1 MVKYFNSPLKL
12 QLPLQFGLQICSL
25 ASRAKQSLATSKFR
39 GIKSQAHVLPFYDL
53 NFLAV
58 LRGCILN
65 RKDCFTLKKTIFSG
79 VQPSGQITLGN
90 YLGALKNWTKLLDEY
105 NCIFAVMDLHSITV
119 RQDPKELRERSLKL
133 LAQYIAC
140 GLDPNKCTH
149 FIQSHVPAHAQLS
162 WVLGCYTYMGELSRM
177 TQFKEKSQR
186 HADNINAGLYTYPV
200 LMAADILLYQ
210 ADLVPVGHD
219 QKQHL
224 EITRDI
230 AERFNSIYGDTFTVP
245 DPFIGKVGARIM
257 DLSDPTKKMSKSEP
271 NGSISLLE
279 DENAILKKIKK
290 AVTDSLG
297 YVKYEEGRHGI
308 NNLLSIYCSVTGK
321 SIDEA
326 EKEFEGKG
334 YGDFKKAV
342 AEVVIDELR
351 PVQQKYNELI
361 ENKDYL
367 DKIIADGA
375 VKANEM
381 AQKTL
386 KDVYEKVGFI
396 V

>member
-1 MVKYFNSPLKL
+1 M
-12 QLPLQFGLQICSL
+12 
-25 ASRAKQSLATSKFR
+25 
-39 GIKSQAHVLPFYDL
+39 
-53 NFLAV
+53 
-58 LRGCILN
+58 
-65 RKDCFTLKKTIFSG
+65 KKTIFSG

-119 RQDPKELRERSLKL
+119 RQNPEELRERSLKL

-140 GLDPNKCTH
+140 GLSPDKCTH

-162 WVLGCYTYMGELSRM
+162 WVLGCYTYMGELNRM

-200 LMAADILLYQ
+200 LMAADILLYN

-224 EITRDI
+224 EMARDI
-230 AERFNSIYGDTFTVP
+230 AERFNGIYGDTFTVP
-245 DPFIGKVGARIM
+245 DPFIAKMGARIM

-271 NGSISLLE
+271 AGSISLLE
-279 DENAILKKIKK
+279 DENVILKKIKR

-297 YVKYEEGRHGI
+297 IVKYEEGRHGI
-308 NNLLSIYCSVTGK
+308 NNLLSIYCAVTGK
-321 SIDEA
+321 TVETA
-326 EKEFEGKG
+326 EKEFDGKG

-351 PVQQKYNELI
+351 PVQQRYNELI

-367 DKIIADGA
+367 DGIIKDGA
-375 VKANEM
+375 AKANEI
-381 AQKTL
+381 AQKTV

>member
-1 MVKYFNSPLKL
+1 M
-12 QLPLQFGLQICSL
+12 
-25 ASRAKQSLATSKFR
+25 
-39 GIKSQAHVLPFYDL
+39 
-53 NFLAV
+53 
-58 LRGCILN
+58 
-65 RKDCFTLKKTIFSG
+65 KKTIFSG
-79 VQPSGQITLGN
+79 VQPSGQITIGN

-119 RQDPKELRERSLKL
+119 RQDPKTLRENSLNL

-140 GLDPNKCTH
+140 GLDPDKCTH

-162 WVLGCYTYMGELSRM
+162 WVLGCYTYMGELNRM

-200 LMAADILLYQ
+200 LMASDILLYN

-224 EITRDI
+224 EIARDI
-230 AERFNSIYGDTFTVP
+230 AERFNTIYGDTFTVP

-257 DLSDPTKKMSKSEP
+257 DLQDPTKKMSKSDP

-308 NNLLSIYCSVTGK
+308 NNLLSIYCAVTGK
-321 SIDEA
+321 TVEDA
-326 EKEFEGKG
+326 EKDFDGKG

-351 PVQQKYNELI
+351 PVQERYRQLI
-361 ENKDYL
+361 ENPDYL
-367 DKIIADGA
+367 MGIINKGA
-375 VKANEM
+375 EVANEI

-386 KDVYEKVGFI
+386 KDVYEKVGF
-396 V
+396 VV

>member
-1 MVKYFNSPLKL
+1 M
-12 QLPLQFGLQICSL
+12 
-25 ASRAKQSLATSKFR
+25 KQ
-39 GIKSQAHVLPFYDL
+39 
-53 NFLAV
+53 
-58 LRGCILN
+58 
-65 RKDCFTLKKTIFSG
+65 TIFSG

-119 RQDPKELRERSLKL
+119 RQDPKTLRENSLSL

-140 GLDPNKCTH
+140 GLNPDKCTH

-162 WVLGCYTYMGELSRM
+162 WVLGCFTYMGELNRM

-200 LMAADILLYQ
+200 LMASDILLYN

-224 EITRDI
+224 EIARDI

-271 NGSISLLE
+271 NGSIALLE
-279 DENAILKKIKK
+279 EENVILKKIKK

-297 YVKYEEGRHGI
+297 YVKDEEGRDGI
-308 NNLLSIYCSVTGK
+308 NNILSIYCAVTEK
-321 SIDEA
+321 TFDVA
-326 EKEFEGKG
+326 EKDFEGKG

-351 PVQQKYNELI
+351 PVQAEYRRLI
-361 ENKDYL
+361 DNPDYL
-367 DKIIADGA
+367 MGIINKGADY
-375 VKANEM
+375 ANEI

-386 KDVYEKVGFI
+386 KDVYEKVGF
-396 V
+396 VV

>member
-1 MVKYFNSPLKL
+1 M
-12 QLPLQFGLQICSL
+12 
-25 ASRAKQSLATSKFR
+25 
-39 GIKSQAHVLPFYDL
+39 D
-53 NFLAV
+53 
-58 LRGCILN
+58 
-65 RKDCFTLKKTIFSG
+65 KKTIFSG
-79 VQPSGQITLGN
+79 VQPSGQITIGN

-119 RQDPKELRERSLKL
+119 RQDPKTLRENSLNL

-140 GLDPNKCTH
+140 GLDPDKCTH

-162 WVLGCYTYMGELSRM
+162 WVLGCYTYMGELNRM

-200 LMAADILLYQ
+200 LMASDILLYN

-224 EITRDI
+224 EIARDI
-230 AERFNSIYGDTFTVP
+230 AERFNTIYGDTFTVP

-257 DLSDPTKKMSKSEP
+257 DLQDPTKKMSKSDP

-308 NNLLSIYCSVTGK
+308 NNLLSIYCAVTGK
-321 SIDEA
+321 TVEDA
-326 EKEFEGKG
+326 EKDFDGKG

-351 PVQQKYNELI
+351 PVQERYRQLI
-361 ENKDYL
+361 ENPDYL
-367 DKIIADGA
+367 MGIINKGA
-375 VKANEM
+375 EVANEI

-386 KDVYEKVGFI
+386 KDVYEKVGF
-396 V
+396 VV

>member
-1 MVKYFNSPLKL
+1 M
-12 QLPLQFGLQICSL
+12 
-25 ASRAKQSLATSKFR
+25 
-39 GIKSQAHVLPFYDL
+39 
-53 NFLAV
+53 
-58 LRGCILN
+58 
-65 RKDCFTLKKTIFSG
+65 KKTIFSG

-200 LMAADILLYQ
+200 LMAADILLYN

-224 EITRDI
+224 EIARDI

-321 SIDEA
+321 TVNEA
-326 EKEFEGKG
+326 EAEFEGKG

-351 PVQQKYNELI
+351 PVQKKYNELI

-375 VKANEM
+375 LKANEM

>member
-1 MVKYFNSPLKL
+1 M
-12 QLPLQFGLQICSL
+12 
-25 ASRAKQSLATSKFR
+25 
-39 GIKSQAHVLPFYDL
+39 
-53 NFLAV
+53 
-58 LRGCILN
+58 
-65 RKDCFTLKKTIFSG
+65 KKTIFSG

-119 RQDPKELRERSLKL
+119 RQNPEELRERSLKL

-140 GLDPNKCTH
+140 GLSPDKCTH

-162 WVLGCYTYMGELSRM
+162 WVLGCYTYMGELNRM

-200 LMAADILLYQ
+200 LMAADILLYN

-224 EITRDI
+224 EMARDI
-230 AERFNSIYGDTFTVP
+230 AERFNGIYGDTFTVP
-245 DPFIGKVGARIM
+245 DPFIAKMGARIM

-271 NGSISLLE
+271 AGSISLLE
-279 DENAILKKIKK
+279 DENVILKKIKR

-297 YVKYEEGRHGI
+297 IVKYEEGRHGI
-308 NNLLSIYCSVTGK
+308 NNLLSIYCAVTGK
-321 SIDEA
+321 TVETA
-326 EKEFEGKG
+326 EKEFDGKG

-351 PVQQKYNELI
+351 PVQQRYNELI

-367 DKIIADGA
+367 DGIIKDGA
-375 VKANEM
+375 AKANEI
-381 AQKTL
+381 AQKTI

>member
-1 MVKYFNSPLKL
+1 MN
-12 QLPLQFGLQICSL
+12 
-25 ASRAKQSLATSKFR
+25 
-39 GIKSQAHVLPFYDL
+39 
-53 NFLAV
+53 
-58 LRGCILN
+58 
-65 RKDCFTLKKTIFSG
+65 KKTIFSG

-119 RQDPKELRERSLKL
+119 RQDPETLRQNSLNL

-140 GLDPNKCTH
+140 GLDPEKCTH

-162 WVLGCYTYMGELSRM
+162 WVLGCYTYMGELNRM

-200 LMAADILLYQ
+200 LMASDILLYN

-224 EITRDI
+224 EIARDI
-230 AERFNSIYGDTFTVP
+230 AERFNTIYGDTFTVP

-257 DLSDPTKKMSKSEP
+257 DLQDPTKKMSKSEP

-279 DENAILKKIKK
+279 EENVILKKIKK

-308 NNLLSIYCSVTGK
+308 NNLLSIYCAVTGK
-321 SIDEA
+321 TVEDA
-326 EKEFEGKG
+326 EKDFEGKG

-351 PVQQKYNELI
+351 PVQARYKELI
-361 ENKDYL
+361 ENPDYL
-367 DKIIADGA
+367 MGIINKGADY
-375 VKANEM
+375 ANEI

-386 KDVYEKVGFI
+386 KDVYEKVGF
-396 V
+396 VV

>member
-1 MVKYFNSPLKL
+1 M
-12 QLPLQFGLQICSL
+12 
-25 ASRAKQSLATSKFR
+25 
-39 GIKSQAHVLPFYDL
+39 
-53 NFLAV
+53 
-58 LRGCILN
+58 
-65 RKDCFTLKKTIFSG
+65 KKTIFSG
-79 VQPSGQITLGN
+79 VQPSGQITIGN

-119 RQDPKELRERSLKL
+119 RQDPKTLRENSLNL

-140 GLDPNKCTH
+140 GLNPDKCTH

-162 WVLGCYTYMGELSRM
+162 WVLGCYTYMGELNRM

-200 LMAADILLYQ
+200 LMASDILLYN

-224 EITRDI
+224 EIARDI
-230 AERFNSIYGDTFTVP
+230 AERFNTIYGDTFTVP

-257 DLSDPTKKMSKSEP
+257 DLQDPTKKMSKSDP

-308 NNLLSIYCSVTGK
+308 NNLLSIYCAVTGK
-321 SIDEA
+321 TVEDA
-326 EKEFEGKG
+326 EKDFDGKG

-351 PVQQKYNELI
+351 PVQERYRQLI
-361 ENKDYL
+361 ENPDYL
-367 DKIIADGA
+367 MGIINKGA
-375 VKANEM
+375 EVANEI

-386 KDVYEKVGFI
+386 KDVYEKVGF
-396 V
+396 VV

>member
-1 MVKYFNSPLKL
+1 M
-12 QLPLQFGLQICSL
+12 
-25 ASRAKQSLATSKFR
+25 
-39 GIKSQAHVLPFYDL
+39 
-53 NFLAV
+53 
-58 LRGCILN
+58 
-65 RKDCFTLKKTIFSG
+65 KKTIFSG

-119 RQDPKELRERSLKL
+119 RQNPEELRERSLKL

-140 GLDPNKCTH
+140 GLSPEKCTH

-162 WVLGCYTYMGELSRM
+162 WVLGCYTYMGELNRM

-200 LMAADILLYQ
+200 LMAADILLYN

-224 EITRDI
+224 EMARDI
-230 AERFNSIYGDTFTVP
+230 AERFNGIYGDTFTVP
-245 DPFIGKVGARIM
+245 DPFIAKMGARIM

-271 NGSISLLE
+271 AGSISLLE
-279 DENAILKKIKK
+279 DENVILKKIKR

-297 YVKYEEGRHGI
+297 IVKYEEGRHGI
-308 NNLLSIYCSVTGK
+308 NNLLSIYCAVTGK
-321 SIDEA
+321 TVETA
-326 EKEFEGKG
+326 EKEFDGKG

-351 PVQQKYNELI
+351 PVQQRYNELI

-367 DKIIADGA
+367 DGIIKDGA
-375 VKANEM
+375 AKANEI
-381 AQKTL
+381 AQKTI

>member
-1 MVKYFNSPLKL
+1 M
-12 QLPLQFGLQICSL
+12 
-25 ASRAKQSLATSKFR
+25 KQ
-39 GIKSQAHVLPFYDL
+39 
-53 NFLAV
+53 
-58 LRGCILN
+58 
-65 RKDCFTLKKTIFSG
+65 TIFSG

-119 RQDPKELRERSLKL
+119 RQDPKTLRENSLSL

-140 GLDPNKCTH
+140 GLNPDKCTH

-162 WVLGCYTYMGELSRM
+162 WVLGCFTYMGELNRM

-200 LMAADILLYQ
+200 LMASDILLYN

-224 EITRDI
+224 EIARDI

-271 NGSISLLE
+271 NGSIALLE
-279 DENAILKKIKK
+279 EENVILKKIKK

-297 YVKYEEGRHGI
+297 YVKYEEGRDGI
-308 NNLLSIYCSVTGK
+308 NNLLSIYCAVTGK
-321 SIDEA
+321 TFDEA
-326 EKEFEGKG
+326 EKDFEGKG

-351 PVQQKYNELI
+351 PVQAEYRRLI
-361 ENKDYL
+361 DNPDYL
-367 DKIIADGA
+367 MGIINKGADY
-375 VKANEM
+375 ANEI

-386 KDVYEKVGFI
+386 KDVYEKVGF
-396 V
+396 VV

>member
-1 MVKYFNSPLKL
+1 M
-12 QLPLQFGLQICSL
+12 
-25 ASRAKQSLATSKFR
+25 
-39 GIKSQAHVLPFYDL
+39 
-53 NFLAV
+53 
-58 LRGCILN
+58 
-65 RKDCFTLKKTIFSG
+65 KKTIFSG
-79 VQPSGQITLGN
+79 VQPSGQITIGN

-119 RQDPKELRERSLKL
+119 RQDPKALRENSLSL

-140 GLDPNKCTH
+140 GLDPDKCTH

-162 WVLGCYTYMGELSRM
+162 WVLGCYTYMGELNRM

-200 LMAADILLYQ
+200 LMAADILLYN

-224 EITRDI
+224 EIARDI
-230 AERFNSIYGDTFTVP
+230 ADRFNTVYGDTFTIP
-245 DPFIGKVGARIM
+245 EPFIGKVGARIM
-257 DLSDPTKKMSKSEP
+257 DLQDPTKKMSKSEP
-271 NGSISLLE
+271 NGSILLLE
-279 DENAILKKIKK
+279 EENAILKKIKK

-308 NNLLSIYCSVTGK
+308 NNLLSIYCAVTGK
-321 SIDEA
+321 SIEEA
-326 EKEFEGKG
+326 EKDFDGKG

-351 PVQQKYNELI
+351 PVQAKYKELI
-361 ENKDYL
+361 ENPDYL
-367 DKIIADGA
+367 MGIINKGADY
-375 VKANEM
+375 ANEI
-381 AQKTL
+381 AQKTI
-386 KDVYEKVGFI
+386 KDVYEKVGF
-396 V
+396 VV